1 VNRRPSSLDAPTPV
15 IETEHRQVTVLQ
27 RLWAAAW
34 QQPLWA
40 IPFALFFGL
49 LFGGRSESFLTA
61 YKFSL
66 VYAYCIRLA
75 LELMEAFW
83 LPAVRRRLP
92 DRRVPLAVGMASY
105 TVASILGSYA
115 AAFLIHSFAV
125 PGMLGSA
132 RSVLITGAFALVFSV
147 LFGGVAYAIH
157 FYRESKQRAAA
168 IETMRVELAQ
178 AELRA
183 LRAQLQPHFL
193 FNTLNAIA
201 SLIPSNPRAAEEMTT
216 RLAETFRYALRASEH
231 ETAPLA
237 EELAFL
243 RAYLDIERAR
253 FGERL
258 SVVERIEPGLDALHV
273 PSLLLQPVIENAVRH
288 AVASRATGGRIVIE
302 ARRTADGLVL
312 TVEDDGPGFDPT
324 APGAPGAPGGS
335 GFGLHSVRE
344 RLRAAGLP
352 DALSIESS
360 PGRGVRVVVTL
371 PRDGIVPSSP

>member
-1 VNRRPSSLDAPTPV
+1 MNRRPSSLDAPSPV
-15 IETEHRQVTVLQ
+15 IEAEARPVSLGR
-27 RLWAAAW
+27 RLWSAAW

-40 IPFALFFGL
+40 IPFAIFFGL
-49 LFGGRSESFLTA
+49 IYGGRWENFVIA

-66 VYAYCIRLA
+66 IYAFCIRLG
-75 LELMEAFW
+75 LEFMEAFF
-83 LPAVRRRLP
+83 LPALRRSRP
-92 DRRVPLAVGMASY
+92 DRRVPLPAGIAAY
-105 TVASILGSYA
+105 TITPILGSYA
-115 AAFLIHSFAV
+115 AAMLIEIFLM

-132 RSVLITGAFALVFSV
+132 RSWLLTGAFALIFSAM
-147 LFGGVAYAIH
+147 FGGVAYAIH
-157 FYRESKQRAAA
+157 FYRESKQRAEA

-216 RLAETFRYALRASEH
+216 RLAEVFRHALRASER
-231 ETAPLA
+231 ETTPLG
-237 EELAFL
+237 EELEFL

-258 SVVERIEPGLDALHV
+258 TVVERIDPGLDGLHV

-288 AVASRATGGRIVIE
+288 AVAPRAEGGRIVIE
-302 ARRTADGLVL
+302 ARREAAGLVL
-312 TVEDDGPGFDPT
+312 AVEDDGPGLDPAAVAT
-324 APGAPGAPGGS
+324 HGGS

-352 DALSIESS
+352 DALVLTST
-360 PGRGVRVVVTL
+360 PGRGLRVVVTL
-371 PRDGIVPSSP
+371 PSDGIVPSSS

>member
-1 VNRRPSSLDAPTPV
+1 VTRRSTGSSVPANVEIEERPV
-15 IETEHRQVTVLQ
+15 SLARRAFSTL
-27 RLWAAAW
+27 W

-49 LFGGRSESFLTA
+49 IYGGTWGSFVIA
-61 YKFSL
+61 YKVSL
-66 VYAYCIRLA
+66 VYSYTIRIA
-75 LELMEAFW
+75 LELMEF
-83 LPAVRRRLP
+83 LVLERMRRARP
-92 DRRVPLAVGMASY
+92 NRRVPLGLGIAAY
-105 TVASILGSYA
+105 TITPILGSYVA
-115 AAFLIHSFAV
+115 ALIVGAWFI
-125 PGMLGSA
+125 PGMMGSL
-132 RSVLITGAFALVFSV
+132 RSVLITGSFALLFSV

-157 FYRESKQRAAA
+157 FYRESKLRAQA
-168 IETMRVELAQ
+168 IETMRVELAN

-216 RLAETFRYALRASEH
+216 RLAEVFRHALRASER

-258 SVVERIEPGLDALHV
+258 VVEEKVDAGLDAVPV
-273 PSLLLQPVIENAVRH
+273 PSLLLQPVVENAVRH
-288 AVASRATGGRIVIE
+288 AVAPRAEGGRITIE
-302 ARRTADGLVL
+302 ARRDGDSIVL
-312 TVEDDGPGFDPT
+312 AVADDGPGFVP
-324 APGAPGAPGGS
+324 AGPGEAGGA

-352 DALSIESS
+352 DALSITSS
-360 PGRGVRVVVTL
+360 PGRGTRVAVTL
-371 PRDGIVPSSP
+371 PAGGVAPPGS